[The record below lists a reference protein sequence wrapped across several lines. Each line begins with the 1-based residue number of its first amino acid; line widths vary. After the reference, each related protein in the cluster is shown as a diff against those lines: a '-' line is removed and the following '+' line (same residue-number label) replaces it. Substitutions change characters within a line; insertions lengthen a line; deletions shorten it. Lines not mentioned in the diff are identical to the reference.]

1 MTKAEVAPPSEL
13 AHWAR
18 AAAQLRHA
26 RLPPR
31 ALAPAALVIYAASMA
46 LLIGLGSAYWAV
58 KDSYPFGTVRANTW
72 VAAPRVGSR
81 DVDPYA
87 KAVVARSA
95 EIPLATGE
103 GLMLTATGDEAG
115 RPLDPHCTY
124 RIGSIMP
131 QARYWTLTLYDDAGH
146 PVASELQ
153 RSGFTSAEIMRE
165 ADGRFAI
172 MLSREPMP
180 GNWLRMPERG
190 RPSVVLRL
198 YDTPVAAG
206 SAALDARTLPGVER
220 VGCAS

>member
-1 MTKAEVAPPSEL
+1 MTRTDVAPTSEL
-13 AHWAR
+13 AQWMR
-18 AAAQLRHA
+18 AAAQLRNA
-26 RLPPR
+26 KLPRR
-31 ALAPAALVIYAASMA
+31 ALAPAVLVIYAVSIA
-46 LLIGLGSAYWAV
+46 LLAGLGSAFWAV

-81 DVDPYA
+81 EVDPYA

-103 GLMLTATGDEAG
+103 GLMLTATQDEAG
-115 RPLDPHCTY
+115 RPLDPHCNY
-124 RIGSIMP
+124 RIGTVTP
-131 QARYWTLTLYDDAGH
+131 QARYWTVTLYDDAGH
-146 PVASELQ
+146 PVVSELQ

-172 MLSREPMP
+172 ALSREPMP
-180 GNWLRMPERG
+180 GNWLRLPERG

-206 SAALDARTLPGVER
+206 SAALDPRTLPVVER
-220 VGCAS
+220 LGCAS

>member
-1 MTKAEVAPPSEL
+1 MTKTDVVPPGEL
-13 AHWAR
+13 AHWVR

-26 RLPPR
+26 RLPRR
-31 ALAPAALVIYAASMA
+31 ALAPAALVIYAVSIA

-58 KDSYPFGTVRANTW
+58 MDSYPFGTVRASTW

-81 DVDPYA
+81 EVDPYA

-95 EIPLATGE
+95 EIPLASGE

-115 RPLDPHCTY
+115 RPLDAHCTY
-124 RIGSIMP
+124 RIGSLTP
-131 QARYWTLTLYDDAGH
+131 QARYWTVTLYDDGGH
-146 PVASELQ
+146 PVVSELQ
-153 RSGFTSAEIMRE
+153 RSGFTSSEIVRDAE
-165 ADGRFAI
+165 GRFAI
-172 MLSREPMP
+172 TLSREPMP

-198 YDTPVAAG
+198 YDTPVGAG
-206 SAALDARTLPGVER
+206 SAALDPRALPVVER